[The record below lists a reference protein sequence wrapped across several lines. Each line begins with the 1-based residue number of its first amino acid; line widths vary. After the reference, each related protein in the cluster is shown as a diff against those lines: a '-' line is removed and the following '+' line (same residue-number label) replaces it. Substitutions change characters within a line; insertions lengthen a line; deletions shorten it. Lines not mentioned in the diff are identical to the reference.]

1 MAVEIVMPRL
11 GWTME
16 VGTLVEWTKKHGEH
30 IEAGEIV
37 MLVES
42 DKAVNEVEV
51 FDSGI
56 LHVPGH
62 SPAVGSAV
70 PVGTTMAYILE
81 PGEEPPTPALSSGPD
96 APTSAAAVP
105 ELATPSTTPPVAVQ
119 RQPGPAQPAAGKRS
133 PREGPTISPRARRIA
148 VELGVDWQALRGSG
162 RTGRIVESDV
172 RRGGAQAPPGRLAT
186 FPASVAVE
194 ADATQFLQ
202 LHEKLSTSRNVT
214 AEEAP
219 TVADLLVK
227 LTAVALAQH
236 EAAGIAPG
244 GDDGSIEVS
253 PALHVGTGLA
263 YPVIRDAAAK
273 SLRQIAAE
281 SRGFRE
287 LDPEL
292 IGAGGDASFT
302 VIDMGPYGVDS
313 FQPPLIPGQRAA
325 LAAGRRVSR
334 PGDGGSRQYLTLS
347 LTYDPQKLDGI
358 AVSSFLSTVRDFIQ
372 EPFQWLTW

>member
-16 VGTLVEWTKKHGEH
+16 VGTLVEWTKKHGEQ

-51 FDSGI
+51 FDTGI
-56 LHVPGH
+56 LHIPPH

-70 PVGTTMAYILE
+70 PVGTPMAYILE
-81 PGEEPPTPALSSGPD
+81 PGEEPP
-96 APTSAAAVP
+96 APTCSDLVAPNPAAAVP
-105 ELATPSTTPPVAVQ
+105 ELATPSTTPQVAVQ
-119 RQPGPAQPAAGKRS
+119 RQPSPAQPAAGKRS
-133 PREGPTISPRARRIA
+133 RREGPTISPRARRIA
-148 VELGVDWQALRGSG
+148 VELGVDWHALRGSG

-172 RRGGAQAPPGRLAT
+172 RRGGAQAPPGRLAA

-194 ADATQFLQ
+194 ADATQFLH

-219 TVADLLVK
+219 TIADLLVK

-236 EAAGIAPG
+236 EDAGIAPG

-287 LDPEL
+287 LDREL
-292 IGAGGDASFT
+292 IGAGGEASFT

-325 LAAGRRVSR
+325 LAVGRTVSR
-334 PGDGGSRQYLTLS
+334 PGDGGSQQYLTLS